1 MNSFVKFSG
10 IAALTCLIFGTEVM
24 AEHPDKPL
32 LTVKQ
37 LMNAVITPT
46 TGTIW
51 GASDLKTDAQWQA
64 VEHAALA
71 VIAAGNLLSNGGA
84 GDGEVAMAANADWQ
98 TYNNQMINAARQVID
113 AVKARD
119 EDKLF
124 EVGNNALYPPCE
136 ACHQTYQKR

>member
-1 MNSFVKFSG
+1 MNSFVKFGG
-10 IAALTCLIFGTEVM
+10 IVALVCLIFGTEAM
-24 AEHPDKPL
+24 AEHPGKPL

-46 TGTIW
+46 TGSIW
-51 GASDLKTDAQWQA
+51 GASDLKTDAQWQT
-64 VEHAALA
+64 VEYAALA
-71 VIAAGNLLSNGGA
+71 VIAAGNLLSSGGA
-84 GDGEVAMAANADWQ
+84 GEGELALAADAKWQ
-98 TYNNQMINAARQVID
+98 TYNNQMIDAARQVIE